1 MNLRVFR
8 LYLGHKNMIQQVAKS
23 FDRFYQLN
31 WYPVAIKS
39 VNMGEHK
46 KYIVFT
52 LLLLLFNSSI
62 YSHSK
67 SKFSSIENHPQ
78 WLAGISLSTFGAGIG
93 GQIYLSNRFKIRSGI
108 SYFKYRY
115 PLEKVRDDLVGD
127 IVVSPS
133 GVSINLDYWLYK
145 NLFLSAGTVLNF
157 TKILIDGK
165 LSEAV
170 LIGDIAMLP
179 DEVGQINA
187 ELAPRYFLSPYLGVG
202 FERVITRKKNVS
214 FLFESGILFHGKP
227 TVKLDATGM
236 LTPTASDAQETLIE
250 ENVSSLS
257 LYPILSISLYYTF
270 IK

>member
-1 MNLRVFR
+1 MSGNK
-8 LYLGHKNMIQQVAKS
+8 KN
-23 FDRFYQLN
+23 
-31 WYPVAIKS
+31 
-39 VNMGEHK
+39 
-46 KYIVFT
+46 IVFT
-52 LLLLLFNSSI
+52 VLLLLFNSSI

-67 SKFSSIENHPQ
+67 SNSSSIENYPR
-78 WLAGISLSTFGAGIG
+78 WLAGISLSTFGTGVG
-93 GQIYLSNRFKIRSGI
+93 GQIYLSNKFKIRSGF

-133 GVSINLDYWLYK
+133 GVSINLDYWIFK
-145 NLFLSAGTVLNF
+145 NLFLSTGTVLNS
-157 TKILIDGK
+157 TKISIDGK

-187 ELAPRYFLSPYLGVG
+187 ELTPRYFISPYFGVG
-202 FERVITRKKNVS
+202 FERIIKRIKNVS

-250 ENVSSLS
+250 ENISSLS
-257 LYPILSISLYYTF
+257 LYPILSISLYYNF